1 MILTA
6 YTDGETV
13 NRVFSVGADDFVNKP
28 LVGAELVT
36 RIINRLDRVRLL
48 SRLNAREATPSETTQ
63 DSATARSQPDPLI
76 KDDRLFR
83 LAADIVCVAG
93 MDGYF
98 KRLNPAF
105 EKILGYTCEQ
115 LSARPLLDFVHPDDR
130 AETAAEL
137 VRLQAGTLTIDFENR
152 YRCND
157 GSYKWLSWHSV
168 PVVEEG
174 LVYAIARDITD
185 RKQMEA
191 GWRKSWDEI
200 ELRVAERTAELV
212 SLNQQL
218 QRELDIAKRLQEERD
233 RVEAALRV
241 SQARSAGILEIADD
255 AIISIDSSQ
264 RITLFNQGAEKIF
277 GYMAQDVLGQPLDML
292 LPLNAIAAHRQH
304 VTQFEQSTGEA
315 RRMGERR
322 TISGR
327 RNDGTE
333 FPAEASISRLN
344 MGTERVFTVILRD
357 ISDRQNAQDALQ
369 QSEERLR
376 LLIDGVEDYAIFMLD
391 PNGYV
396 ASWNP
401 GAERIKGY
409 RAEEIIG
416 QHFSR
421 FYPQTDIQA
430 GKPQTTLE
438 QAERVGRCESDG
450 WHLRVDG
457 SRFYA
462 NTVITALRDGTGKLC
477 GFTEITRD
485 ITQAKQRE
493 TERETVERMKD
504 EFISVVS
511 HELRTPLTSIHGSLG
526 MLTSGLIS
534 ADSVRGKR
542 LLQIAVDSTNRLVR
556 LINDILN
563 LERIESGNVSMV
575 RATHSV
581 ADLVATAVD
590 EMQAIADHAEITLSV
605 SVIHA
610 EVKVDRDRIIQTLT
624 NLLSNAIKF
633 SPCGS
638 TVWIKVERKIQA
650 KTKRNQSS

>member
-1 MILTA
+1 
-6 YTDGETV
+6 
-13 NRVFSVGADDFVNKP
+13 
-28 LVGAELVT
+28 
-36 RIINRLDRVRLL
+36 
-48 SRLNAREATPSETTQ
+48 
-63 DSATARSQPDPLI
+63 
-76 KDDRLFR
+76 
-83 LAADIVCVAG
+83 
-93 MDGYF
+93 
-98 KRLNPAF
+98 
-105 EKILGYTCEQ
+105 
-115 LSARPLLDFVHPDDR
+115 
-130 AETAAEL
+130 
-137 VRLQAGTLTIDFENR
+137 
-152 YRCND
+152 
-157 GSYKWLSWHSV
+157 
-168 PVVEEG
+168 
-174 LVYAIARDITD
+174 
-185 RKQMEA
+185 
-191 GWRKSWDEI
+191 
-200 ELRVAERTAELV
+200 
-212 SLNQQL
+212 
-218 QRELDIAKRLQEERD
+218 
-233 RVEAALRV
+233 
-241 SQARSAGILEIADD
+241 
-255 AIISIDSSQ
+255 
-264 RITLFNQGAEKIF
+264 
-277 GYMAQDVLGQPLDML
+277 ML

-650 KTKRNQSS
+650 KTKRNQSSQDASLLFTVKDQGRGIPPDKLETIFERFQQVDGSDSRHQEGTGLGLAICRSIVQQHGGQIWVNSELGKGSTFYFTLPMG